1 MNERRAR
8 TRWMWMSG
16 FLGAVIGALLVTGT
30 ALAQGLPIE
39 ASPGP
44 TKAPVRL
51 EPYRPGEIPPSLPE
65 SAAYPRDV
73 GVRLNPAFIEPLVA
87 RYETKSAGP
96 VRLGFAGWTPPNVP
110 VVGPQSGAAEVN
122 GWLSLGFAL
131 TWGDRR

>member
-1 MNERRAR
+1 MNGRRTWTVGLLGALSGLLLA
-8 TRWMWMSG
+8 SG
-16 FLGAVIGALLVTGT
+16 F

-51 EPYRPGEIPPSLPE
+51 EPHRPGELPPSLPE

-96 VRLGFAGWTPPNVP
+96 VRLGFAAWTPPNVP

-131 TWGDRR
+131 TWGNRR

>member
-1 MNERRAR
+1 MMNEWRV
-8 TRWMWMSG
+8 SG
-16 FLGAVIGALLVTGT
+16 FLGIVMGVLLVTGT

-39 ASPGP
+39 TTPGP
-44 TKAPVRL
+44 TRAPVRL
-51 EPYRPGEIPPSLPE
+51 EPRRPGELPASLPE

-73 GVRLNPAFIEPLVA
+73 GVRLDPAFIEPLVA

-96 VRLGFAGWTPPNVP
+96 VRLGLAAWTPPNVP

-131 TWGDRR
+131 KWGDRR